1 MPPPALVKTGSFFE
15 NSALFFTRT
24 LYNNSSKRILDT
36 KEEPLTSQ
44 EARRR
49 LIVNILKNEKIHSQE
64 ELQQRLKQEGKDVTQ
79 ATLSRDLKFLGIARI
94 PDRQEGYVYTIK
106 EEVDTTPEPYL
117 HDDIARG
124 IVDVQ
129 FSANLAVVHTK
140 LGHGH
145 SVAFAIDRL
154 EIPEVLGTLGGEDT
168 LLVIF
173 REDADKSTFIKRL
186 TGEDTLP
193 TH

>member
-1 MPPPALVKTGSFFE
+1 MPPPALVKTQSIFQ
-15 NSALFFTRT
+15 NSTLFFTRT
-24 LYNNSSKRILDT
+24 LYNNSSKRILDA
-36 KEEPLTSQ
+36 KEESLTSQ

-79 ATLSRDLKFLGIARI
+79 ATLSRDLKFLGIARV
-94 PDRQEGYVYTIK
+94 PDRKEGYVYTIK
-106 EEVDTTPEPYL
+106 EEVNTTPEPYL

-124 IVDVQ
+124 IVDIQ

-173 REDADKSTFIKRL
+173 REDADKPTFIKRL

-193 TH
+193 TR

>member
-1 MPPPALVKTGSFFE
+1 
-15 NSALFFTRT
+15 
-24 LYNNSSKRILDT
+24 LYNDARQTIFLVA
-36 KEEPLTSQ
+36 KELPLTTQ

-49 LIVNILKNEKIHSQE
+49 LILNILQTEKIHSQE

-79 ATLSRDLKFLGIARI
+79 ATLSRDLKFLGIARV
-94 PDRQEGYVYTIK
+94 PDRMEGYVYTVK

-117 HDDIARG
+117 HDDIVRG
-124 IVDVQ
+124 IVDIQ
-129 FSANLAVVHTK
+129 FSGNLAVVHTK

-154 EIPEVLGTLGGEDT
+154 EIPEVLGTIGGEDT

-173 REDADKSTFIKRL
+173 GEDADKSSFIRRL

>member
-1 MPPPALVKTGSFFE
+1 MHGAQAAL
-15 NSALFFTRT
+15 
-24 LYNNSSKRILDT
+24 
-36 KEEPLTSQ
+36 EEAYLTSQ
-44 EARRR
+44 ESRRR
-49 LIVNILKNEKIHSQE
+49 LVLNILRNEKIHSQE
-64 ELQQRLKQEGKDVTQ
+64 ELQNRLKQEGREVTQ

-94 PDRQEGYVYTIK
+94 PDRREGYIYAAKDDV
-106 EEVDTTPEPYL
+106 EPAPEPFL

-124 IVDVQ
+124 IVEIQ
-129 FSANLAVVHTK
+129 YSGNLAVVHTK

-173 REDADKSTFIKRL
+173 REGADRTNFARRIA
-186 TGEDTLP
+186 GEEP
-193 TH
+193 PRGR

>member
-1 MPPPALVKTGSFFE
+1 M
-15 NSALFFTRT
+15 
-24 LYNNSSKRILDT
+24 YNNSSKQILEA
-36 KEEPLTSQ
+36 KEEPLTGQ

-79 ATLSRDLKFLGIARI
+79 ATLSRDLKFLRIARV

-124 IVDVQ
+124 IVDIQ

-173 REDADKSTFIKRL
+173 SENADRSTFIKRL

-193 TH
+193 NR

>member
-1 MPPPALVKTGSFFE
+1 MKGKAL
-15 NSALFFTRT
+15 RP
-24 LYNNSSKRILDT
+24 R
-36 KEEPLTSQ
+36 EEDSLTSQ

-49 LIVNILKNEKIHSQE
+49 LILSILKNEKIHSQE
-64 ELQQRLKQEGKDVTQ
+64 ELQHRLRQEGKDVTQ
-79 ATLSRDLKFLGIARI
+79 ATLSRDLKFLGIARV
-94 PDRQEGYVYTIK
+94 PNPKEGYVYAVK
-106 EEVDTTPEPYL
+106 EDVNATPEPYL
-117 HDDIARG
+117 RDDIRRG

-129 FSANLAVVHTK
+129 FSGNLAVIHTK

-173 REDADKSTFIKRL
+173 RENADTSTFIKKL
-186 TGEDTLP
+186 TGEATLH
-193 TH
+193 TR

>member
-1 MPPPALVKTGSFFE
+1 MS
-15 NSALFFTRT
+15 
-24 LYNNSSKRILDT
+24 
-36 KEEPLTSQ
+36 EEAHLTTQ

-49 LIVNILKNEKIHSQE
+49 LILSVLKNERIHNQE
-64 ELQQRLKQEGKDVTQ
+64 ELQQRLRQEGKDVTQ
-79 ATLSRDLKFLGIARI
+79 ATLSRDLKFLGVARV
-94 PDRQEGYVYTIK
+94 PDPKEGYVYTVKDDI
-106 EEVDTTPEPYL
+106 EPAPEPYL
-117 HDDIARG
+117 RDDITRG

-129 FSANLAVVHTK
+129 FSGNLAVVKTK

-173 REDADKSTFIKRL
+173 REEADRSTFIRKL
-186 TGEDTLP
+186 TGEDALP
-193 TH
+193 KS

>member
-1 MPPPALVKTGSFFE
+1 MRSRSDL
-15 NSALFFTRT
+15 
-24 LYNNSSKRILDT
+24 T
-36 KEEPLTSQ
+36 KETTLTSQ
-44 EARRR
+44 ESRRR
-49 LIVNILKNEKIHSQE
+49 LIVTILKTEKIHSQE

-94 PDRQEGYVYTIK
+94 PDRREGYVYTIK
-106 EEVDTTPEPYL
+106 EDVETTPEPYL

-124 IVDVQ
+124 IVDIQ
-129 FSANLAVVHTK
+129 FSGNLAVVHTK

-154 EIPEVLGTLGGEDT
+154 EIPEVLGTIGGEDT
-168 LLVIF
+168 LLVIL
-173 REDADKSTFIKRL
+173 REDADKPSFIKRL

-193 TH
+193 DH

>member
-1 MPPPALVKTGSFFE
+1 M
-15 NSALFFTRT
+15 
-24 LYNNSSKRILDT
+24 YNNSSKQILEA
-36 KEEPLTSQ
+36 KEEPLTGQ

-79 ATLSRDLKFLGIARI
+79 ATLSRDLKFLRIARV

-124 IVDVQ
+124 IVDIQ

-173 REDADKSTFIKRL
+173 REDADKSIFIKRL
-186 TGEDTLP
+186 TGDDTLP
-193 TH
+193 TR